1 MGEPRLRGD
10 EATIDRRRL
19 ALLGA
24 SSFLR
29 LALGGASLGPR
40 SAALVSWTRCSG
52 PRGWMARRGMARR
65 AGQLAGPELGSLG
78 LGLGAGVLG
87 GPVSCGGGAPGLLG
101 VRRRRR
107 ELALWAADRAGHAL
121 YGLGA
126 DGAVLLRVPVD
137 APVEVRERPGGGCYV
152 LSAVARRRRGPTR
165 WLAWTGED
173 LRPVRAPI
181 SSLSPGPGEE
191 PVGEPEAK
199 PGGKPGA
206 KLGVR
211 PGALPGAWPGARA
224 SGDAAKGAG
233 LRGAGGSLLA
243 LRWSG
248 GQVLWALREGED
260 GSAALEVWRPSGGG
274 AWRRSVRRRLPFA
287 AVALASDG
295 EGAWVAGHRVPSVVR
310 VSAAGRITLRVEL
323 EGVDGVEDLLPIPA
337 REGGGVWLAACG
349 ALVRLDAA
357 GRRRPGQGGF
367 EHLVSLASAQSPSS

>member
-29 LALGGASLGPR
+29 LALGVASLGPR
-40 SAALVSWTRCSG
+40 SAA
-52 PRGWMARRGMARR
+52 
-65 AGQLAGPELGSLG
+65 LAGPELGSLG

-173 LRPVRAPI
+173 LRPVRAPA
-181 SSLSPGPGEE
+181 SSLSSGPGEE
-191 PVGEPEAK
+191 PEGEPRAKPEAK
-199 PGGKPGA
+199 PGEQPEEQRGEQPGV
-206 KLGVR
+206 KLGVG
-211 PGALPGAWPGARA
+211 PGASPGAWPGARA
-224 SGDAAKGAG
+224 SGDAARGTEP
-233 LRGAGGSLLA
+233 RGAGGTLRA

-260 GSAALEVWRPSGGG
+260 GSATLEVWRPSGGG

-310 VSAAGRITLRVEL
+310 VSATGRITLRVEL